1 VKRAPISP
9 ITGSFANFRLC
20 ACASSESAPCC
31 DEEDQVRGIFKSSI
45 MRIRRGSYRLA
56 AGLVVVLALSAPSS
70 AQENKSPTPEEYI
83 QHTGAVAI
91 LALDED
97 GRVFL
102 IEQYRHPVG
111 MTLWELPAG
120 LLDVEGEDP
129 LDAAKRELAEEA
141 DLRAERWHV
150 LADWFNSPGGMTEAL
165 RLYLARGLT
174 PVPDAERHEREAE
187 EKGMATRWVPLEEAR
202 EAVLG
207 GALHNPAA
215 VVGIL
220 AACEGRAQNWRTLR
234 PADAP
239 WPEHSAFR

>member
-1 VKRAPISP
+1 MSASAGHEVPGEVPDGKALRDEFAPRPVLRRETVYEGLVWDVVRDTVDLGEGGVVKR
-9 ITGSFANFRLC
+9 
-20 ACASSESAPCC
+20 
-31 DEEDQVRGIFKSSI
+31 
-45 MRIRRGSYRLA
+45 
-56 AGLVVVLALSAPSS
+56 
-70 AQENKSPTPEEYI
+70 EYV

-97 GRVFL
+97 GRVFM

-129 LDAAKRELAEEA
+129 LEAAKRELAEEA
-141 DLRAERWHV
+141 DLRAERWDV

-174 PVPDAERHEREAE
+174 PVPEAERHEREAE
-187 EKGMATRWVPLEEAR
+187 EKGMVTRWVPLEEAR

-215 VVGIL
+215 VVGVL
-220 AACEGRAQNWRTLR
+220 AACEGRAQDWRTLR
-234 PADAP
+234 PGDAP
-239 WPEHSAFR
+239 WPEHPAFRDR

>member
-1 VKRAPISP
+1 VSAPAPDEKAGPDEKALRDEFAPRKVLAHETVYEGLVWDVVRDTVDLGEGGVVKR
-9 ITGSFANFRLC
+9 
-20 ACASSESAPCC
+20 
-31 DEEDQVRGIFKSSI
+31 
-45 MRIRRGSYRLA
+45 
-56 AGLVVVLALSAPSS
+56 
-70 AQENKSPTPEEYI
+70 EYV

-91 LALDED
+91 LALDDD
-97 GRVFL
+97 GRVL
-102 IEQYRHPVG
+102 MIEQYRHPVG

-141 DLRAERWHV
+141 DLRAERWDV

-165 RLYLARGLT
+165 RLYLARDLSH
-174 PVPDAERHEREAE
+174 VPEAERHEREAE
-187 EKGMATRWVPLEEAR
+187 EHGMVTRWVLLDEAR

-220 AACEGRAQNWRTLR
+220 AACEGRAQDWRRLR
-234 PADAP
+234 PGDAL
-239 WPEHSAFR
+239 WPEHPLYRDRDR

>member
-1 VKRAPISP
+1 MSAAEQEAPPEKALRDEFAPRKVLQRETVYEGLVWDVVRDTVDLGGEGGVVKR
-9 ITGSFANFRLC
+9 
-20 ACASSESAPCC
+20 
-31 DEEDQVRGIFKSSI
+31 
-45 MRIRRGSYRLA
+45 
-56 AGLVVVLALSAPSS
+56 
-70 AQENKSPTPEEYI
+70 EYV

-97 GRVFL
+97 GRVLL

-120 LLDVEGEDP
+120 LLDVEDEEP

-141 DLRAERWHV
+141 DLRADRWHV

-165 RLYLARGLT
+165 RLYLARDLV
-174 PVPDAERHEREAE
+174 PVPETERHQREAE
-187 EKGMATRWVPLEEAR
+187 EHGMVTRWVPLHEAR
-202 EAVLG
+202 EAVLA

-220 AACEGRAQNWRTLR
+220 AACEGSAQDWRRLR
-234 PADAP
+234 PGDAP
-239 WPEHSAFR
+239 WPEHPLYRNR

>member
-1 VKRAPISP
+1 VSAPAPDEKAGPDEKALRDEFAPRKVLAHETVYKGLVWDVVRDTVDLGEGGVVKR
-9 ITGSFANFRLC
+9 
-20 ACASSESAPCC
+20 
-31 DEEDQVRGIFKSSI
+31 
-45 MRIRRGSYRLA
+45 
-56 AGLVVVLALSAPSS
+56 
-70 AQENKSPTPEEYI
+70 EYV

-91 LALDED
+91 LALDDD
-97 GRVFL
+97 GRVL
-102 IEQYRHPVG
+102 MIEQYRHPVG

-141 DLRAERWHV
+141 DLRAERWDV

-165 RLYLARGLT
+165 RLYLARDLSH
-174 PVPDAERHEREAE
+174 VPEAERHEREAE
-187 EKGMATRWVPLEEAR
+187 EHGMVTRWVPLDEAR

-220 AACEGRAQNWRTLR
+220 AACEGRAQDWRRLR
-234 PADAP
+234 PGDAL
-239 WPEHSAFR
+239 WPEHPLYRDRDR

>member
-1 VKRAPISP
+1 VSASAEQAVPGQVTADTPLRDEFAPRKVLQRETVYEGLVWDVVRDTVDLGEGGVVKR
-9 ITGSFANFRLC
+9 
-20 ACASSESAPCC
+20 
-31 DEEDQVRGIFKSSI
+31 
-45 MRIRRGSYRLA
+45 
-56 AGLVVVLALSAPSS
+56 
-70 AQENKSPTPEEYI
+70 EYV

-97 GRVFL
+97 GRVL
-102 IEQYRHPVG
+102 MIEQYRHPVG

-120 LLDVEGEDP
+120 LLDVTGEDP

-141 DLRAERWHV
+141 DLRAERWNV

-215 VVGIL
+215 VVGVL
-220 AACEGRAQNWRTLR
+220 AACEGRAQDWGTLR
-234 PADAP
+234 PGDAP
-239 WPEHSAFR
+239 WPEHPLYRDQNASA

>member
-1 VKRAPISP
+1 MSASNGKADGKALRDEFAPRKVLEHE
-9 ITGSFANFRLC
+9 TVY
-20 ACASSESAPCC
+20 E
-31 DEEDQVRGIFKSSI
+31 
-45 MRIRRGSYRLA
+45 
-56 AGLVVVLALSAPSS
+56 GLVWDVVRDSVDLGEAGVV
-70 AQENKSPTPEEYI
+70 TREYV

-91 LALDED
+91 LALDDD
-97 GRVFL
+97 GQVFM

-120 LLDVEGEDP
+120 LLDVDGEDP

-165 RLYLARGLT
+165 RLYLARDLS
-174 PVPDAERHEREAE
+174 PVPEADRHEREHE
-187 EKGMATRWVPLEEAR
+187 EMGMVTRWVPLEEAR
-202 EAVLG
+202 AAVLA

-220 AACEGRAQNWRTLR
+220 AACEGRAQDWRMLR
-234 PADAP
+234 PGDAP
-239 WPEHSAFR
+239 WPELPLLRDR

>member
-1 VKRAPISP
+1 VSAAGEADGKPLRDEVAPRKVLEHETVYKGLVWDVVRDTVDLGEGGVVKR
-9 ITGSFANFRLC
+9 
-20 ACASSESAPCC
+20 
-31 DEEDQVRGIFKSSI
+31 
-45 MRIRRGSYRLA
+45 
-56 AGLVVVLALSAPSS
+56 
-70 AQENKSPTPEEYI
+70 EYV

-91 LALDED
+91 LALDDD
-97 GRVFL
+97 GRVL
-102 IEQYRHPVG
+102 MIEQYRHPVG

-174 PVPDAERHEREAE
+174 PVPEADRHEREAE
-187 EKGMATRWVPLEEAR
+187 EKGMVTRWVPLEDAR

-215 VVGIL
+215 VVGVL
-220 AACEGRAQNWRTLR
+220 AACEGRAQDWRTLR
-234 PADAP
+234 PGDAP
-239 WPEHSAFR
+239 WPEHPLFRDRHPPQ